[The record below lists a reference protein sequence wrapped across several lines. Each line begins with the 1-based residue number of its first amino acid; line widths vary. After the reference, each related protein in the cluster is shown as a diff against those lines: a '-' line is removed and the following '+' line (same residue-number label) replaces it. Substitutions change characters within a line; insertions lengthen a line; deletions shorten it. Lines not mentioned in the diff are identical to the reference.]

1 MFCGVTFPRNKVII
15 LSVSAAVVEETVN
28 VIKIIGIDFEGIG
41 RRYGQTTRER
51 CGFVI
56 SFELG
61 DMKDVVTFEGLR

>member
-15 LSVSAAVVEETVN
+15 LSESAVVVEEKVN
-28 VIKIIGIDFEGIG
+28 VIKIIETDFEEIG
-41 RRYGQTTRER
+41 RRNGQTTRER

-61 DMKDVVTFEGLR
+61 YMKDVVTIEGLR